1 MKTRSIFIVAV
12 DGPAA
17 SGKSS
22 ICTQVAKNLG
32 WSYLNTGAIY
42 RSIAW
47 LILQRGA
54 SSQDPNA
61 FIEAVQEFER
71 HAIWDFNQNSMIY
84 RGALI
89 TTQISAEA
97 VGKIA
102 SLIAKDATL
111 RNLLLPIQRSLALK
125 AEKAAV
131 LDGRDIGSVVFPD
144 ADLKIFMTAS
154 LYHRA
159 SRRLQQLCKSDEA
172 TLERVMK
179 EIELRDLQ
187 DSQRDVA
194 PLTRTEDAI
203 EIDTSELD
211 FATTVAKLEEIFLTR
226 YRAMQG

>member
-1 MKTRSIFIVAV
+1 MMK
-12 DGPAA
+12 
-17 SGKSS
+17 
-22 ICTQVAKNLG
+22 
-32 WSYLNTGAIY
+32 
-42 RSIAW
+42 
-47 LILQRGA
+47 
-54 SSQDPNA
+54 
-61 FIEAVQEFER
+61 
-71 HAIWDFNQNSMIY
+71 
-84 RGALI
+84 
-89 TTQISAEA
+89 
-97 VGKIA
+97 
-102 SLIAKDATL
+102 
-111 RNLLLPIQRSLALK
+111 
-125 AEKAAV
+125 EKAAV